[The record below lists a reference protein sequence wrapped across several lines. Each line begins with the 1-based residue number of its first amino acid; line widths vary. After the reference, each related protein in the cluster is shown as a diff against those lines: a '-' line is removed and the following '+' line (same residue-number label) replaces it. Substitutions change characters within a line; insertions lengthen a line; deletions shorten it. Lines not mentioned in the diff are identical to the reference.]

1 MAGLPHEPASVLA
14 QDSLSALL
22 LPFWQ
27 LLIGGFVV
35 LALVTS
41 VHRLARRGWSRM
53 TTGLLV
59 TASAIV
65 GLAVVGMLLQ

>member
-1 MAGLPHEPASVLA
+1 MAVRPSGLDVLA

-27 LLIGGFVV
+27 LVIGGFVL

-41 VHRLARRGWSRM
+41 VHRLARRGRSRM

-59 TASAIV
+59 TASVII
-65 GLAVVGMLLQ
+65 GLAVVGVLLQ